1 MKEACSR
8 KKDAHKVM
16 CLNNTNEKKRRYK
29 SMKNKAKKAV
39 LRAMGDNAEEV
50 LTE

>member
-1 MKEACSR
+1 MIEAVSRTKEA
-8 KKDAHKVM
+8 HKAM
-16 CLNNTNEKKRRYK
+16 CENRTEENKRYK

-39 LRAMGDNAEEV
+39 FKAMREKAEEV